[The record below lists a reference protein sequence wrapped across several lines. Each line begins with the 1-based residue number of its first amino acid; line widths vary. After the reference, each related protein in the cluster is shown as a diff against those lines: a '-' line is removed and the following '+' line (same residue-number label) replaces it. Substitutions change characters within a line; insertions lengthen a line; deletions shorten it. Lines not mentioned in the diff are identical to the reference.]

1 MVNGL
6 LRATA
11 LNDAPATRRL
21 RLGLA
26 VTIKTISIA
35 VAAGVSLASLD
46 GCATAPLLGPVP
58 GSVAE
63 QLWFDK
69 STGADYDHT
78 PPLARIQGLRGYPR
92 SDARFYRAPPPDVIE
107 GQ

>member
-1 MVNGL
+1 MAHRRFAECSG
-6 LRATA
+6 AA
-11 LNDAPATRRL
+11 LMSTR
-21 RLGLA
+21 
-26 VTIKTISIA
+26 TISLVI
-35 VAAGVSLASLD
+35 AAGVSLASLG
-46 GCATAPLLGPVP
+46 GCASPQLFAPAP

-92 SDARFYRAPPPDVIE
+92 SDARFYRAPPPDVID